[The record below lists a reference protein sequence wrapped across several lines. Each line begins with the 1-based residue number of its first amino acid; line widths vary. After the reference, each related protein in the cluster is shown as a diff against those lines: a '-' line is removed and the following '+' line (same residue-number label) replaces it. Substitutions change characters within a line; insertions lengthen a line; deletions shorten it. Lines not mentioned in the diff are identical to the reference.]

1 MKNVTT
7 LLLCLVLVLSLCSC
21 GGTKT
26 TSNSIDNGE
35 TTSERKVLENGRYSS
50 ITAALTLD
58 PKTLEPYDANAA
70 GRTNYLWNIFETLF
84 DFDENGALVSSLG
97 KELSIVDDTTYTVK
111 LYDSIYDSAG
121 NHITASDVVYSIN
134 WLIDTGN
141 AIKYDYFDSV
151 KAVDDYTVEFHW
163 TSAPSSLADLEFPF
177 ARTFI
182 FSKKAWESSNFA
194 TNPIGTGSYTVTS
207 FVTGSS
213 MVLEA
218 NDKYWAL
225 SNESIMNE
233 RLDLHRANVQT
244 ITYNVIAEASQAAI
258 ALENGTID
266 YCDYITS
273 AALTKFKEGGSAADQ
288 YNINTETGG
297 DYSVIVPNCSSPS
310 MSDLNLR
317 LAIWY
322 GIDSTAISTVMGGS
336 YSPLKAMGTNFF
348 SDYNVSWEEES
359 NYITTYDPELAKQ
372 YLTKS
377 NYTGQTLSL
386 ICDTVEANKNAAT
399 MIQTMLLQIGIKAE
413 IKAQEGSVFNTTTGT
428 KDGWDFC
435 VAGVGGSTLVGSFNR
450 LFADT
455 VNTVDG
461 IGYTLGFV
469 KDDKLQS
476 LYNVASADATHDIA
490 HMTEIVH
497 YVIDN
502 GYMYPL
508 VGTSSSRVYS
518 KAISKL
524 YFRENVSVTL
534 GCSEYV
540 GVTVSHSTPKVVLD
554 SITAP
559 DNGESAGTVFVDGD
573 GTTYTLLIAEDKSW
587 SLDVNGTKYTGDMS
601 FPGEGDN
608 IIVTTPPKEGAP
620 AADFYE
626 ADGVCKWH
634 ILSKTKM
641 IPVNRE

>member
-336 YSPLKAMGTNFF
+336 YSPPEFHVWFLLTSK
-348 SDYNVSWEEES
+348 
-359 NYITTYDPELAKQ
+359 ITISRRIKTVTYAL
-372 YLTKS
+372 
-377 NYTGQTLSL
+377 
-386 ICDTVEANKNAAT
+386 
-399 MIQTMLLQIGIKAE
+399 
-413 IKAQEGSVFNTTTGT
+413 
-428 KDGWDFC
+428 
-435 VAGVGGSTLVGSFNR
+435 
-450 LFADT
+450 
-455 VNTVDG
+455 
-461 IGYTLGFV
+461 
-469 KDDKLQS
+469 
-476 LYNVASADATHDIA
+476 
-490 HMTEIVH
+490 
-497 YVIDN
+497 
-502 GYMYPL
+502 
-508 VGTSSSRVYS
+508 
-518 KAISKL
+518 
-524 YFRENVSVTL
+524 
-534 GCSEYV
+534 
-540 GVTVSHSTPKVVLD
+540 
-554 SITAP
+554 
-559 DNGESAGTVFVDGD
+559 
-573 GTTYTLLIAEDKSW
+573 
-587 SLDVNGTKYTGDMS
+587 
-601 FPGEGDN
+601 
-608 IIVTTPPKEGAP
+608 
-620 AADFYE
+620 
-626 ADGVCKWH
+626 
-634 ILSKTKM
+634 
-641 IPVNRE
+641 